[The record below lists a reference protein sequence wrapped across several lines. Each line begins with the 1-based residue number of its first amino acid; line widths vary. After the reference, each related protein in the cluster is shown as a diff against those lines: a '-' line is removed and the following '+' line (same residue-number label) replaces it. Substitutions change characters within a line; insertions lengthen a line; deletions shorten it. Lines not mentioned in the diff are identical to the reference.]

1 MAIPVFLCL
10 VIGRSNEVV
19 KVETIEADAAAEAM
33 TRMEQHIRFDPLAT
47 AIEIW
52 LQGRLKVRF
61 ALNKLERETIAAKS
75 IESDS

>member
-1 MAIPVFLCL
+1 MPVFVCL

-33 TRMEQHIRFDPLAT
+33 IRMEQHIRFDPLAT

-52 LQGRLKVRF
+52 LQGRLEVRL
-61 ALNKLERETIAAKS
+61 ALNKLGRETIAAKS

>member
-1 MAIPVFLCL
+1 MPVFLCL

-33 TRMEQHIRFDPLAT
+33 TRMEQHILSDPLVT

-52 LQGRLKVRF
+52 LQGRLESRL
-61 ALNKLERETIAAKS
+61 ALNKPRRETIAAKS
-75 IESDS
+75 IGSDS

>member
-1 MAIPVFLCL
+1 MPVFLCL

-33 TRMEQHIRFDPLAT
+33 TRMEQRIRFDPLAT

-52 LQGRLKVRF
+52 LQGRLEVRL
-61 ALNKLERETIAAKS
+61 ALNKLGRETIAAKS

>member
-1 MAIPVFLCL
+1 MPVFLCL

-33 TRMEQHIRFDPLAT
+33 TRMEQHIRSDPLVT

-52 LQGRLKVRF
+52 LQGRLELRL
-61 ALNKLERETIAAKS
+61 ALNKLRRETIAAKS
-75 IESDS
+75 IGSDS

>member
-1 MAIPVFLCL
+1 MPAFLCL

-33 TRMEQHIRFDPLAT
+33 TRVKQRIRSDPMAT

-52 LQGRLKVRF
+52 LQGRLEQRL
-61 ALNKLERETIAAKS
+61 ALNNLGTETIAAKS
-75 IESDS
+75 IGSES

>member
-1 MAIPVFLCL
+1 MPVFLCL

-33 TRMEQHIRFDPLAT
+33 TRMEQHIRSDPLVT

-52 LQGRLKVRF
+52 LQGRLELRL
-61 ALNKLERETIAAKS
+61 ALNKLGRETIAAKS
-75 IESDS
+75 IGSNS

>member
-1 MAIPVFLCL
+1 MPVFVCL

-33 TRMEQHIRFDPLAT
+33 TRMEQRIRFDPLAT

-52 LQGRLKVRF
+52 LQGRLEVRL
-61 ALNKLERETIAAKS
+61 ALNKLGRETIAAKS